1 MKKILIIAVLSA
13 IIFIGGFLRIYNIS
27 NAPPSLNWDEAA
39 WGYNAYSILQIGK
52 DEYGKIMP
60 IFTRSFDEYKS
71 TLPMYLMVP
80 SIKLF
85 GLNAFAVRLPSVLI
99 GMASILVVYFLAKE
113 IFDDKRIA
121 LISSF
126 LFAIEPWSVHLSR
139 VYYDANEAMFFL
151 LLGLLLFLKSLHKE
165 KLFLWSIVSFM
176 VSMYTYNSN
185 KILAPLFLAALVIL
199 YHKKIFSFSKKT
211 FHLSLVILA
220 IFIIPFIYLAFKGL
234 TFARVGTTNIFILWP
249 QTQVLR
255 TVLLNSHS
263 HLNGLWNF
271 FIHNNIYYF
280 VWEVVGRYI
289 GYFSPYNLFIR
300 EPQEPST
307 VIAGNSIFYA
317 FEFIPWAVGLFY
329 VFKNTGKYK
338 SIVLLIVLSV
348 LPAVATWNWF
358 QPGRVMALLAC
369 FSIVISVGLNEI
381 FKIMPKKLVNLC
393 LSAFVIYS
401 LVSALYLFESI
412 NVYSPY
418 RDSGNY
424 QPGFKETVP
433 EVMKIE
439 ENYNQVIIDTPQ
451 AQPYIFYLFYGKYN
465 PKEYLSELDLNY
477 IGTPRKHFDFGKY
490 HFRKIN
496 WIDDKDLK
504 NTLFVGGSNDFPGVK
519 PLMDIKDKFGNTI
532 NYLVV
537 TN

>member
-271 FIHNNIYYF
+271 FIHNNI
-280 VWEVVGRYI
+280 R
-289 GYFSPYNLFIR
+289 FIIKHS
-300 EPQEPST
+300 ST
-307 VIAGNSIFYA
+307 
-317 FEFIPWAVGLFY
+317 
-329 VFKNTGKYK
+329 
-338 SIVLLIVLSV
+338 
-348 LPAVATWNWF
+348 
-358 QPGRVMALLAC
+358 
-369 FSIVISVGLNEI
+369 
-381 FKIMPKKLVNLC
+381 
-393 LSAFVIYS
+393 
-401 LVSALYLFESI
+401 
-412 NVYSPY
+412 
-418 RDSGNY
+418 
-424 QPGFKETVP
+424 
-433 EVMKIE
+433 
-439 ENYNQVIIDTPQ
+439 
-451 AQPYIFYLFYGKYN
+451 
-465 PKEYLSELDLNY
+465 
-477 IGTPRKHFDFGKY
+477 
-490 HFRKIN
+490 
-496 WIDDKDLK
+496 
-504 NTLFVGGSNDFPGVK
+504 
-519 PLMDIKDKFGNTI
+519 
-532 NYLVV
+532 
-537 TN
+537 